1 MLLTHLHPDKDIKL
15 NYNEAHHG
23 KGSVEEIGV
32 TIKNKVFQEVKS
44 GRVVVDSPKD
54 FVMHASRLIQSITTL
69 FIPKKEI
76 FKM

>member
-1 MLLTHLHPDKDIKL
+1 M
-15 NYNEAHHG
+15 
-23 KGSVEEIGV
+23 EEIGV

-54 FVMHASRLIQSITTL
+54 FVMHTSRLIQSITTL